1 MGTGV
6 KEPGTASFDIPLR
19 RFKVILLTTNF
30 LSKVRH
36 NPYIIELIPLEFPAE
51 TRHHQ
56 KRRYLIKCYDRRKI
70 MYLKRSRFSF
80 MR

>member
-30 LSKVRH
+30 LS
-36 NPYIIELIPLEFPAE
+36 
-51 TRHHQ
+51 
-56 KRRYLIKCYDRRKI
+56 
-70 MYLKRSRFSF
+70 
-80 MR
+80 